1 LSVDELIYRRDR
13 GMDDPDAAARAVAA
27 QVQSLW
33 QSVVRWL
40 RS

>member
-1 LSVDELIYRRDR
+1 
-13 GMDDPDAAARAVAA
+13 MDDPDAAARAVAA

-33 QSVVRWL
+33 RSIVTWL